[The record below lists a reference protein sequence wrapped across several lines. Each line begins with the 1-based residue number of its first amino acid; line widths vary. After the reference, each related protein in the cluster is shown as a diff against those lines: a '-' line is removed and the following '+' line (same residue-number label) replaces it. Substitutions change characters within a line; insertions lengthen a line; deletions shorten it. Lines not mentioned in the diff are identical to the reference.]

1 MAGLFVIDI
10 PDENAAAA
18 AGQEKRGAIEVDD
31 DDDAMM
37 LRDLDV
43 KDKLIEGEE
52 DEPETLP
59 LPEPRMFPHPTTC
72 AVRDPSLDPL
82 HSENDPTRLLVFFL
96 LGYRSYFETD
106 ENNPSGEY
114 KPVEEYATSLTEIPF
129 SIYWTILT
137 PSRVKCTHYDVVL
150 GVSTKNLHL
159 DTVEAIIITVQRSPS
174 RSTPAKSEVITPQ
187 ELARLCL
194 IAPEKNGDLFF
205 RWKLHEKLVLFT
217 TEAQSITFAVE
228 VMTWQD
234 QPSDYG
240 SIEIHYA
247 DILTDSRE
255 YYKGDTMYREHRPF
269 LSSVDVNR
277 TGYPHLDLDLEEPKT
292 IASHAM
298 SGDGSHIVITV
309 LAGEYRLLQLWKFE
323 EPQPVNSQHFN
334 QESNNPRQSHN
345 SAGSSLND
353 NVQSR
358 LVAWMQLPIVNVFYY
373 EFCLSWDATQFVYVD
388 LARLRGRS
396 GMKEGVTNNTSLYK
410 VDARH
415 SQVPEGAIAGSG
427 FKKFGVEEQCP
438 GLDGFLGKAAFH
450 IISTQGQNVMD
461 ELFVTYNCVTIEI
474 YSVVGDW
481 THLQSIPVGPYQ
493 SIYMLLTSFGD
504 DLTKSLRGPYLVLKD
519 SVPDELDRFNRF
531 ATWDIEQGTRLSS
544 CTQRI
549 FGDAV
554 QAAACSAM
562 SKDGKLIAVV
572 AENHVG
578 IFWTATWTLAASCTF
593 DDTQPTPCIRKVH
606 FIRNDT
612 QIMVSLEY
620 QDQFFYQNN
629 RGMVFNVSNMSL
641 VEEYIT
647 AGCDTFRMTFA
658 NSAKPQ
664 ALCVGISQLS
674 LFNLQDLTVQSP
686 SKLQER
692 CDESCSSI
700 SSFKGQLYVEA
711 TAPSG
716 MCFKVEKTLAPVFVY
731 GRSKNLPSVILT
743 VSGKDGQFIQRI
755 SIRLPNV
762 SDRYSVTFVGE
773 CSYLVMSF
781 GNFVMVWNTPT
792 SPQETF
798 SLQLV
803 LGAESVKDWNA
814 CPHQQLYE
822 YEPISKTICEARS
835 LADPVPSGSG
845 DKREFMWGFDYLM
858 AMFKDADDF
867 MREEII
873 RYFAKHVNLC
883 RPGMISDGNIL
894 HYFMSHWKKESS
906 LERGHIVAL
915 RAKISHNSVIQ
926 LWKAILSRPAGRWI
940 PSHNMNRG
948 NNPILTLLNKTD
960 KHPEVFELA
969 KILMDYCIRQAK
981 SEKDPHFLLP
991 IQQCLQELTDPKKPY
1006 SEVTLEL
1013 FRELAYLPARGR
1025 KYILDRHSIAHPYEI
1040 RLQFWKSNPKGLHQ
1054 HQSQVLNLTVPR
1066 AVHPPKNNFTR
1077 DFYLATFDML
1087 WIKTDSDSARTED
1100 LARSEGSK
1108 SVFSWPIALKSVILH
1123 ALWVNHNPRIQCHPF
1138 ETGTLDNPAIAALVE
1153 YKWNTIGLQYWL
1165 IRFLAQCVYYV
1176 LVLIGV
1182 FMQIYHY
1189 EHESAVNGTFIAIV
1203 VFSSVFL
1210 WLEIAQM
1217 IKEKGGYIESVY
1229 NPVDLLAFMFPLAGS
1244 IQHIVW
1250 SDPSAQNTLLSFS
1263 ILFIF
1268 LHFLFELRVIRGVCK
1283 FVSIIIYIISSIRVF
1298 FFIFAGGIF
1307 AFSVAIIHVLHT
1319 CINAETCPS
1328 FTDGF
1333 SLNIFRALSMTYFL
1347 MGGRYDQVSNGF
1359 SNNDVGFHIMM
1370 AVFFFFTVIIMLNVL
1385 IALIN
1390 HAFDDGYR
1398 TWELEWLQNR
1408 MRYVERAENLTYDIP
1423 GYRAAHDYFPET
1435 IFYTAT
1441 PQEVREYRKNTQR
1454 ILEEKSAIVDAPTPA
1469 IAETKMQVP
1478 VSGGDGGGG
1487 GSSGGENVQQHP
1499 EITRADSGAEEGKDE
1514 GALMAML
1521 KQFQEEQKLTRAEQ
1535 QQTREEQQRAF
1546 EELRLAHE
1554 EQRQTAAEL
1563 RKEVALLKE
1572 QLEANREIV

>member
-1 MAGLFVIDI
+1 
-10 PDENAAAA
+10 
-18 AGQEKRGAIEVDD
+18 
-31 DDDAMM
+31 
-37 LRDLDV
+37 
-43 KDKLIEGEE
+43 
-52 DEPETLP
+52 
-59 LPEPRMFPHPTTC
+59 
-72 AVRDPSLDPL
+72 
-82 HSENDPTRLLVFFL
+82 
-96 LGYRSYFETD
+96 
-106 ENNPSGEY
+106 
-114 KPVEEYATSLTEIPF
+114 
-129 SIYWTILT
+129 
-137 PSRVKCTHYDVVL
+137 
-150 GVSTKNLHL
+150 
-159 DTVEAIIITVQRSPS
+159 
-174 RSTPAKSEVITPQ
+174 
-187 ELARLCL
+187 
-194 IAPEKNGDLFF
+194 
-205 RWKLHEKLVLFT
+205 
-217 TEAQSITFAVE
+217 
-228 VMTWQD
+228 
-234 QPSDYG
+234 
-240 SIEIHYA
+240 
-247 DILTDSRE
+247 
-255 YYKGDTMYREHRPF
+255 
-269 LSSVDVNR
+269 
-277 TGYPHLDLDLEEPKT
+277 
-292 IASHAM
+292 M
-298 SGDGSHIVITV
+298 SGDGSHILITV

-323 EPQPVNSQHFN
+323 EPQPVNSQRFN

-358 LVAWMQLPIVNVFYY
+358 LVAWTIVNVFYY
-373 EFCLSWDATQFVYVD
+373 ECCLSWDATQFVYVD
-388 LARLRGRS
+388 LARLRARS

-450 IISTQGQNVMD
+450 IISTQ
-461 ELFVTYNCVTIEI
+461 EI

-481 THLQSIPVGPYQ
+481 THLRSIPVGPYQ

-504 DLTKSLRGPYLVLKD
+504 DLTKSLRGPYLVLKT

-578 IFWTATWTLAASCTF
+578 VFWTATWTLAASCTF

-629 RGMVFNVSNMSL
+629 RGD
-641 VEEYIT
+641 
-647 AGCDTFRMTFA
+647 G
-658 NSAKPQ
+658 
-664 ALCVGISQLS
+664 
-674 LFNLQDLTVQSP
+674 LQREQH
-686 SKLQER
+686 
-692 CDESCSSI
+692 
-700 SSFKGQLYVEA
+700 GQLYVEA

-731 GRSKNLPSVILT
+731 DRSKNLPSVILS
-743 VSGKDGQFIQRI
+743 VAGKDGQFIQRI

-762 SDRYSVTFVGE
+762 CDRYSVTFVGE

-781 GNFVMVWNTPT
+781 GKFVMVWNTPT
-792 SPQETF
+792 SPHETF

-803 LGAESVKDWNA
+803 LGAESVMDWNA
-814 CPHQQLYE
+814 CPHQQLYG
-822 YEPISKTICEARS
+822 YEPIRKTFCEVRS

-845 DKREFMWGFDYLM
+845 DKREFLWGFDYLM

-873 RYFAKHVNLC
+873 RYCAKHVNLC
-883 RPGMISDGNIL
+883 RPEVISDGNIL

-926 LWKAILSRPAGRWI
+926 LSKAILSRPAGRWI
-940 PSHNMNRG
+940 PSYNMNRG
-948 NNPILTLLNKTD
+948 NNPILTLLNKAN

-969 KILMDYCIRQAK
+969 KILIDYCIRQAK
-981 SEKDPHFLLP
+981 FEKDPHFLLP

-1087 WIKTDSDSARTED
+1087 WIKTDSDLARTED

-1182 FMQIYHY
+1182 FMQIYRY
-1189 EHESAVNGTFIAIV
+1189 EHESTVNGTFIAIV

-1319 CINAETCPS
+1319 CINADTCPS
-1328 FTDGF
+1328 FTEGF

-1370 AVFFFFTVIIMLNVL
+1370 AVFFFFTVIITLNVI

-1469 IAETKMQVP
+1469 IAETKTQVP
-1478 VSGGDGGGG
+1478 ISGGDGGGG
-1487 GSSGGENVQQHP
+1487 GSSGGENVQQHH

>member
-1 MAGLFVIDI
+1 MAELFVIEI
-10 PDENAAAA
+10 PDVNAAAA

-59 LPEPRMFPHPTTC
+59 LPEPR
-72 AVRDPSLDPL
+72 
-82 HSENDPTRLLVFFL
+82 
-96 LGYRSYFETD
+96 YRSYFETD

-114 KPVEEYATSLTEIPF
+114 KPVEETRPAIVLTSANKYIK
-129 SIYWTILT
+129 WTIPT

-159 DTVEAIIITVQRSPS
+159 DTVEAIIITVQRSPNRYTS
-174 RSTPAKSEVITPQ
+174 AKS
-187 ELARLCL
+187 
-194 IAPEKNGDLFF
+194 
-205 RWKLHEKLVLFT
+205 EKLVLFT
-217 TEAQSITFAVE
+217 AEAQSITFAVE

-277 TGYPHLDLDLEEPKT
+277 TGYPHLDLDLKEPKT

-298 SGDGSHIVITV
+298 SGDGSHILITV

-373 EFCLSWDATQFVYVD
+373 ECCLSWDATQFVYVD

-438 GLDGFLGKAAFH
+438 GLDGFLGKASFH
-450 IISTQGQNVMD
+450 IISTQGQYVMD

-481 THLQSIPVGPYQ
+481 THLRSIPVGHYQ

-504 DLTKSLRGPYLVLKD
+504 DLTKSLRGPYLVLKT

-531 ATWDIEQGTRLSS
+531 ATWDIEQGTRLFS

-612 QIMVSLEY
+612 HFMVSLEY

-629 RGMVFNVSNMSL
+629 RSMVFNVSNMSL
-641 VEEYIT
+641 VEEYIA

-658 NSAKPQ
+658 TSAKPQ

-674 LFNLQDLTVQSP
+674 LFNLQDRTVQSP

-731 GRSKNLPSVILT
+731 DRSKNLPSVILS
-743 VSGKDGQFIQRI
+743 VAGKDGQFTQRI

-762 SDRYSVTFVGE
+762 CDRYSVTFVGE

-781 GNFVMVWNTPT
+781 GKFVRVWNTPT

-803 LGAESVKDWNA
+803 LGAESVMDWNA
-814 CPHQQLYE
+814 CPHQQLYG
-822 YEPISKTICEARS
+822 YEPIRKTVCEARS

-845 DKREFMWGFDYLM
+845 DKREFLWGFDYLM

-873 RYFAKHVNLC
+873 RYFAKYVNFC
-883 RPGMISDGNIL
+883 RPGMISDGNIV
-894 HYFMSHWKKESS
+894 HYFMSHWKKELSRQEHS
-906 LERGHIVAL
+906 QGSGLEGGHMDAL

-948 NNPILTLLNKTD
+948 NNPILTLLNKAN

-969 KILMDYCIRQAK
+969 KILIDYCIRQAK
-981 SEKDPHFLLP
+981 FEKDPHFLLP
-991 IQQCLQELTDPKKPY
+991 IQQCLHELTDPKKPY

-1025 KYILDRHSIAHPYEI
+1025 KYILERHSIAHPYEI

-1054 HQSQVLNLTVPR
+1054 HQSQVLNLTLPR
-1066 AVHPPKNNFTR
+1066 AVYSPKNNFTR
-1077 DFYLATFDML
+1077 EFYLATFDML

-1100 LARSEGSK
+1100 LVRSEGSK

-1182 FMQIYHY
+1182 FMQIYRY
-1189 EHESAVNGTFIAIV
+1189 EHESA
-1203 VFSSVFL
+1203 
-1210 WLEIAQM
+1210 
-1217 IKEKGGYIESVY
+1217 
-1229 NPVDLLAFMFPLAGS
+1229 
-1244 IQHIVW
+1244 
-1250 SDPSAQNTLLSFS
+1250 
-1263 ILFIF
+1263 
-1268 LHFLFELRVIRGVCK
+1268 
-1283 FVSIIIYIISSIRVF
+1283 
-1298 FFIFAGGIF
+1298 
-1307 AFSVAIIHVLHT
+1307 
-1319 CINAETCPS
+1319 
-1328 FTDGF
+1328 
-1333 SLNIFRALSMTYFL
+1333 
-1347 MGGRYDQVSNGF
+1347 GGRYDQVSNGF

-1469 IAETKMQVP
+1469 IAETKTQVP

-1487 GSSGGENVQQHP
+1487 GSSGGENVQQHH